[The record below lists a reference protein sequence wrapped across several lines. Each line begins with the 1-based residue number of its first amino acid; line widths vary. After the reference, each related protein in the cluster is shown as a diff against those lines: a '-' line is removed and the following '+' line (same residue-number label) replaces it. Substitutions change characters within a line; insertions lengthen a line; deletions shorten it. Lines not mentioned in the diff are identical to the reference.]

1 MGSLRGTAILI
12 GKVGLGDNAVFWQNT
27 QMQKTS
33 RTHKCKHTR
42 TLTNAC
48 ALAHKL
54 ADIQIY
60 LSRRWSNKNAP
71 TFLLR
76 PLHRR
81 RHRRPRQRHQR
92 SRVNE
97 DCELGAENC
106 ALSKDL
112 LFSCWKDPN
121 QAGDS
126 NLSRKWK
133 FSYSKRFTMDASKL
147 EDIQRPVALR
157 QFSLHHRT
165 SATLWA
171 TSAAK
176 PLAKLSIS

>member
-1 MGSLRGTAILI
+1 MEKDTDANRRT
-12 GKVGLGDNAVFWQNT
+12 
-27 QMQKTS
+27 
-33 RTHKCKHTR
+33 RTHNYTRARKYTR
-42 TLTNAC
+42 TNERARAHT
-48 ALAHKL
+48 HKL

-60 LSRRWSNKNAP
+60 LFRRWSNKNAP

-81 RHRRPRQRHQR
+81 RHHLRPRRCHQR

-171 TSAAK
+171 T
-176 PLAKLSIS
+176 